1 MLVAPGIPALREAV
15 TEDDKRT
22 HTLLSDV
29 HAHTIRL
36 DNAMLYLAHHDLQG
50 GLYPTCLTSS
60 PYCDSTTFLP
70 KDTAYGGSSQGVHY
84 IFAHQQLRNRIK
96 LQPEGASSHNNPGD
110 AFWYCATKAPQ
121 RRHA

>member
-1 MLVAPGIPALREAV
+1 MEAGPGQRRELVAPGIPALREAV
-15 TEDDKRT
+15 TEDDERT

-70 KDTAYGGSSQGVHY
+70 KDTAYGGSS
-84 IFAHQQLRNRIK
+84 LR
-96 LQPEGASSHNNPGD
+96 
-110 AFWYCATKAPQ
+110 CAIYPCPPAAQEQNKVATRGCKQ
-121 RRHA
+121 SQ